1 MTMLGWLVVI
11 PLVAA
16 LLVLLVPR
24 DSARAPRRIAL
35 VATAL
40 TALLAVGVFVRYS
53 GAPADA
59 DGYRMVTRIPGLG
72 APSLGMECRLGVD
85 GLSVGLVLMGALVGW
100 AAAVCSREIRRRTKE
115 FYFLLLVMTGGILG
129 AFASLDLFFFYFF
142 HELALV
148 PTFLMIG
155 IWGRG
160 EERGPAA
167 FQMTLFL
174 TAGALLVLIGLVA
187 LYLQVPAGDR
197 TFDIPSLTRYFRE
210 HPLSAGTQARI
221 YPLLL
226 FGFGILVSLWPFHV
240 WAPAGYAA
248 APSATAMLHAGV
260 LKKFGLY
267 GLLRVAQP
275 WLPEAASDWMP
286 VLAVLALGNLLY
298 AGWVAMRQE
307 DLGRLLG
314 YASVAHMGFVFLGL
328 AAWNQVGVTGAVVV
342 MVAHGLLAALSFG
355 LAGHLYKQT
364 GTLAMRQMSG
374 LGRAMPFWGAALVMA
389 ALAGCGLPGFA
400 NFIGE
405 VTVFFGLW
413 AEPAL
418 RGVTVAALFAALVVG
433 AVYMLRAV
441 RRLVHGPLP
450 DGARPADV
458 TGWPARLPYAVLLAV
473 LLFFGWFPGGLVGKI
488 DPAVA
493 GLMPRTQSGV
503 LATRSP

>member
-1 MTMLGWLVVI
+1 MTMLGWLVGI
-11 PLVAA
+11 PLLAA
-16 LLVLLVPR
+16 LAVLLVPR
-24 DSARAPRRIAL
+24 TAGRTPRVIAL
-35 VATAL
+35 VATGL
-40 TALLAVGVFVRYS
+40 TALVAVGVFLRFA

-59 DGYRMVTRIPGLG
+59 DGYRMVTEVPGWG
-72 APSLGMECRLGVD
+72 APSLGIKCRLGVD
-85 GLSVGLVLMGALVGW
+85 GLNVGLLLMGAVVGW
-100 AAAVCSREIRRRTKE
+100 AAAVCSREIRHRTKE
-115 FYFLLLVMTGGILG
+115 FYFLLLLMTGGILG
-129 AFASLDLFFFYFF
+129 AFASLDLFYFYFF

-160 EERGPAA
+160 EGRGPAA

-187 LYLQVPAGDR
+187 LYLQLPAGER
-197 TFDIPSLTRYFRE
+197 TFDIPTLTRYFRD
-210 HPLSAGTQARI
+210 HPPAAGVQGWI

-275 WLPEAASDWMP
+275 CLPEAAAEWMP
-286 VLAVLALGNLLY
+286 VVATLALGNVLY
-298 AGWVAMRQE
+298 AGWVAMRQT

-328 AAWNQVGVTGAVVV
+328 AAWNEVGVTGAVVV
-342 MVAHGLLAALSFG
+342 MVAHGFLAALSFG
-355 LAGHLYKQT
+355 LAGHLYEQT
-364 GTLAMRQMSG
+364 GDWSLRQMSG
-374 LGRAMPFWGAALVMA
+374 LGRAMPFWGAAMTMA

-413 AEPAL
+413 EVPAL
-418 RGVTVAALFAALVVG
+418 RGVTVAALFGALVVG

-441 RRLVHGPLP
+441 RRLVHGPAAE
-450 DGARPADV
+450 GVQAADV
-458 TGWPARLPYAVLLAV
+458 TGLSARLPYAVLLAV
-473 LLFFGWFPGGLVGKI
+473 LLFFGWFPGVLVEKV
-488 DPAVA
+488 DAAVA
-493 GLMPRTQSGV
+493 GLMPRVQAGV